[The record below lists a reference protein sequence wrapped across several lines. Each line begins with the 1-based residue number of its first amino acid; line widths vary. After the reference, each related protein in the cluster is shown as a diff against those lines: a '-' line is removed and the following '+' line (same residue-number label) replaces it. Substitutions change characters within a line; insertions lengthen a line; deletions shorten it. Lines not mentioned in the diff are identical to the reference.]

1 MNNKIDWIIHLVVNG
16 VACADCKKRHYEFL
30 PYTCN
35 VHTHGMEKYGHLDF
49 QIVLELSQK
58 MQMYIL
64 NTLGLR
70 VQAGEKFKAGDIVSE
85 ICQGYDLKLVE
96 AREAERTVLR
106 VLIPDEAH
114 KFPDD
119 EGCDKLY
126 ALQSLPTEELQV
138 PDENPIIR
146 LYQISCDHPN
156 HRDCIYESSSYVKN
170 KYGAVPSEM
179 YECVFAGVFD
189 LHTPEDIFHVFN
201 NRHPLGYT
209 GRSMSV
215 SDVVEFEY
223 SNGKRAFY
231 YCNSAGFEM
240 VEFDLDK
247 IIRKN
252 LS

>member
-16 VACADCKKRHYEFL
+16 VACADCGKRHYEFL

-70 VQAGEKFKAGDIVSE
+70 VQAGEKFKAGDIVSG

-96 AREAERTVLR
+96 MQEAERTVLR

-119 EGCDKLY
+119 EGCDALY
-126 ALQSLPTEELQV
+126 TLQSLPTEELQV

-146 LYQISCDHPN
+146 LYQISCDCPN
-156 HRDCIYESSSYVKN
+156 HRDCIYESSSYVKK

-179 YECVFAGVFD
+179 YECVFAGVLD
-189 LHTPEDIFHVFN
+189 LHTLEEIFYVFN
-201 NRHPLGYT
+201 NRHPLGYK